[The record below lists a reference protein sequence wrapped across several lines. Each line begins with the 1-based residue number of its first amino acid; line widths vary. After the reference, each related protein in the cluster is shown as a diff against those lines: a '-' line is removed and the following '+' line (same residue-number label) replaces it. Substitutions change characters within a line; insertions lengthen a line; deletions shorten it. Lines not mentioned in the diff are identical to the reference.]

1 MTLFDPKRATQEPLL
16 NYIGG
21 RVTDAEETWIRD
33 EMKRRGL
40 NMSDL
45 LRLALKQLR
54 ARSPR

>member
-1 MTLFDPKRATQEPLL
+1 MFDPKRATQEPLL

-45 LRLALKQLR
+45 IRLALKQLR